1 MFYTTNICRLHSG
14 RRDERFSHAMPVVLL
29 ALAGTP
35 GVVLADE
42 PVVAP
47 ESQDTITGYMNGP
60 QDLPG
65 IEKGARVRKATDK
78 PEEAKPEEAAPT
90 EKPDWFG
97 GKSWWE
103 WSHVTGNWGG
113 LRTKMEDAGFTL
125 NASLTFDWSSVW
137 SGGVENTAHSRT
149 LWDVNLNVDLEKAVG
164 LTGGTVFVDFQS
176 ADGRGGAA
184 DAGSFQLFSNI
195 ETPGNRDQVSELWYE
210 QKLFDDVL
218 RVKAG
223 KEAADSNFAQLER
236 GNTVLL
242 VGSLSAAAG
251 VLTLSWLL
259 GRAILIPL
267 RQCVVFLRKVAEG
280 DLSGRLNLKSND
292 EIGELA
298 TSADSLAVGLSG
310 IVTNI
315 GKAAESVG
323 AAATEMA
330 AASEE
335 ISRSSSEQ
343 TDRVERIA
351 AAVEEMAASVAEVA
365 GKSSNAVAGARESG
379 EKATSGGRIVSD
391 AVNEMHAIDKS
402 VTQTAELI
410 NDLGSRSQQIG
421 QIIAVIDDIAA
432 QTNLLALNAAIEAA
446 RAGEHGR
453 GFAVVADEVRKLADR
468 TTKATEEIAGS
479 INAIREQTARSV
491 EQMQQGSAQVRKG
504 VSQATSAG
512 DSLGEIVQKTAMVSQ
527 MVESIAAAA
536 EEQRHAG
543 EEVSR
548 AIQEIAGAS
557 RQATDAVSQGAQTA
571 QDLAERA
578 TELRSL
584 ISRFRTGN

>member
-1 MFYTTNICRLHSG
+1 MGRFDPARRVILKHSNSLKKVAYVRVVADLEDSMAVRLTIGVRLGLIGGVAVLAVAGLATLSVTLSRSSTAGMQDLLIKQKSLRNHLDADMMHDAIRADVLAARLATTDVERVAVKKDFEEHS
-14 RRDERFSHAMPVVLL
+14 ERFARCISENKDL
-29 ALAGTP
+29 
-35 GVVLADE
+35 
-42 PVVAP
+42 
-47 ESQDTITGYMNGP
+47 
-60 QDLPG
+60 DLPEE
-65 IEKGARVRKATDK
+65 IRKTLASVETPLNEYLRSAGEQIAAAKIDDK
-78 PEEAKPEEAAPT
+78 AFEGFMTAFTTLESSMEEASDKIEAA
-90 EKPDWFG
+90 
-97 GKSWWE
+97 
-103 WSHVTGNWGG
+103 
-113 LRTKMEDAGFTL
+113 A
-125 NASLTFDWSSVW
+125 
-137 SGGVENTAHSRT
+137 
-149 LWDVNLNVDLEKAVG
+149 
-164 LTGGTVFVDFQS
+164 
-176 ADGRGGAA
+176 
-184 DAGSFQLFSNI
+184 
-195 ETPGNRDQVSELWYE
+195 
-210 QKLFDDVL
+210 
-218 RVKAG
+218 

>member
-1 MFYTTNICRLHSG
+1 MNVRVVADLEDSMAFRLTIGARLGLIGGVAVLAVAGLATLSAMLSRNSVDGMKDLLVKQQSLRNHLEADMMHDAIRADVLAARLASSDTERASVRKDFGEHS
-14 RRDERFSHAMPVVLL
+14 ERFSRSIAENKNLGL
-29 ALAGTP
+29 
-35 GVVLADE
+35 
-42 PVVAP
+42 
-47 ESQDTITGYMNGP
+47 
-60 QDLPG
+60 
-65 IEKGARVRKATDK
+65 
-78 PEEAKPEEAAPT
+78 PEEIRETLAEVEGPLNDYLRSAGEQLAAAKIEDAAFDSFMKSFTTLEGSMEQASDKIEAAA
-90 EKPDWFG
+90 K
-97 GKSWWE
+97 
-103 WSHVTGNWGG
+103 
-113 LRTKMEDAGFTL
+113 
-125 NASLTFDWSSVW
+125 
-137 SGGVENTAHSRT
+137 
-149 LWDVNLNVDLEKAVG
+149 
-164 LTGGTVFVDFQS
+164 Q
-176 ADGRGGAA
+176 AA
-184 DAGSFQLFSNI
+184 DSSFAQLDRGNTILLAGSF
-195 ETPGNRDQVSELWYE
+195 T
-210 QKLFDDVL
+210 
-218 RVKAG
+218 
-223 KEAADSNFAQLER
+223 AAL
-236 GNTVLL
+236 
-242 VGSLSAAAG
+242 G
-251 VLTLSWLL
+251 VLGLSWML

-267 RQCVVFLRKVAEG
+267 RQCVNFLRNVAEG
-280 DLSGRLNLKSND
+280 DLSGRLNLTRDD
-292 EIGELA
+292 ELGDLA
-298 TSADSLAVGLSG
+298 KSADSLVIGLSG
-310 IVTNI
+310 IVMNI

-351 AAVEEMAASVAEVA
+351 AAVEEMASSVSEVA

-379 EKATSGGRIVSD
+379 EKATSGGRIVSE
-391 AVNEMHAIDKS
+391 AVSEMHAIDKS

-491 EQMQQGSAQVRKG
+491 EQMQQGAAQVRKG
-504 VSQATSAG
+504 VAQATSAG

-543 EEVSR
+543 DEVSR

-571 QDLAERA
+571 QDLSERA

-584 ISRFRTGN
+584 ISRFRTN